1 MAGGWRARGG
11 AFMREIVFGLEDSLV
26 STLGAVTGIAAG
38 TGSRYVVILSG
49 LVLIVVEGLSMA
61 AGSYLSS
68 KSAREVFDRRQRQD
82 GSRLLQERV
91 DDHTTFAHILRKA
104 NLSAGDHKKVMK
116 ALGKERELWMKEVQ
130 RCEHRFA
137 PAVST
142 SPALSGVVMGIF
154 YLLGGTIPLMAYLIW
169 PVETAMIPA
178 IVITGLVL
186 FVIGVLK
193 ARYVQGH
200 WLKSGMEMMVVS
212 LSAALLGFL
221 IGSFVSGYLGIS
233 V

>member
-1 MAGGWRARGG
+1 MAGGWKARGG
-11 AFMREIVFGLEDSLV
+11 AFMREIIFGLEDSLV

-38 TGSRYVVILSG
+38 TGNRYVVILSG
-49 LVLIVVEGLSMA
+49 LVLIVVEALSMS

-82 GSRLLQERV
+82 GARLLQERV
-91 DDHTTFAHILRKA
+91 DDDTTFAHILQKAKLSRK
-104 NLSAGDHKKVMK
+104 DQKKVMT
-116 ALGKERELWMKEVQ
+116 ALGKERELWMKEVR

-142 SPALSGVVMGIF
+142 SPVLSGVVMGAF
-154 YLLGGTIPLMAYLIW
+154 YLMGGGIPLIAYLLW
-169 PVETAMIPA
+169 PVEQAMVPA
-178 IVITGLVL
+178 IVITGITL

-212 LSAALLGFL
+212 LTAALLGFL
-221 IGSFVSGYLGIS
+221 IGSIVSGSFGI
-233 V
+233 VT